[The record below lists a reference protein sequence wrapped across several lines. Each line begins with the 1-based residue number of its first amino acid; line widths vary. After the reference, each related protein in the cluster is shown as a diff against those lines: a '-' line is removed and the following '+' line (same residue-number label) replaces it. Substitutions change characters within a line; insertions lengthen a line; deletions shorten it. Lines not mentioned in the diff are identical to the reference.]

1 METPRAWLEELWA
14 IGFLHRLPHPVFL
27 VGPVPSIHRNLSL
40 APSPPPPPLMGR
52 VKLKIKRLES
62 YSNRQITYSKRRTG
76 ILKKAKE
83 LSILCDIHII
93 LLMFSPTGKPTL
105 FHGARSNIEEVIA
118 KKLESLEALKKTF
131 MKLDHDLNIQEFLG
145 ATSRSVEEM
154 TNEVSRFRAQLGE
167 VHKRLSYWSNPD
179 KIDSIAHLRHMED
192 SLRESI
198 ERVRIH
204 KETFGQHHLMS
215 LECNKQFQNR
225 IPLPVM
231 ISGVEEAQPAMW
243 LPSNENQHMLMHN
256 RPNFPS
262 HQDAECSTDCSLA
275 GYSGLFGSS
284 KQTEISGSGQVDNVV
299 QECNGQNELGNDTCL
314 NLEAGEQYFFQQYSA
329 SNFQDDDKLKTYMEV
344 NLQGNPMVNQVI
356 SNFEISRPMYNNG
369 HQAWVSSSGP
379 GGIALF
385 DGNSYQVP
393 SSSQCHDL

>member
-1 METPRAWLEELWA
+1 
-14 IGFLHRLPHPVFL
+14 
-27 VGPVPSIHRNLSL
+27 
-40 APSPPPPPLMGR
+40 MGR

-118 KKLESLEALKKTF
+118 KFAQLTPQERAKRKLESLEALKKTF

-145 ATSRSVEEM
+145 ASSQSVEEM

-179 KIDSIAHLRHMED
+179 KIDSVAHLRHMEE

-204 KETFGQHHLMS
+204 KENFGQHHLMS
-215 LECNKQFQNR
+215 LECTKQFQNR

-231 ISGVEEAQPAMW
+231 ISGVEETQPVTW

-256 RPNFPS
+256 EPNFLS

-284 KQTEISGSGQVDNVV
+284 KQTEISGSGQVDNAV
-299 QECNGQNELGNDTCL
+299 QECNGLNELGNDTCL
-314 NLEAGEQYFFQQYSA
+314 NLEAGEQYFYQQCSA

-344 NLQGNPMVNQVI
+344 NLQGNPTVNQVI
-356 SNFEISRPMYNNG
+356 SNFEISRPMYDNG
-369 HQAWVSSSGP
+369 LQAWVSSSGP
-379 GGIALF
+379 CGIALF
-385 DGNSYQVP
+385 DGNSYQAP
-393 SSSQCHDL
+393 SSGQCHDL